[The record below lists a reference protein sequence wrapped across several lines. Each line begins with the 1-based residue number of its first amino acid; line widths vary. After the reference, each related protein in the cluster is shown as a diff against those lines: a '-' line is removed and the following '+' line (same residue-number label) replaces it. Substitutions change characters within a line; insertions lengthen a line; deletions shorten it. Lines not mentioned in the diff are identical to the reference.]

1 MFLPGEALLY
11 VLALKIY
18 KQNKAYMTTQY
29 EEIDF
34 PWFSSYRTSI
44 QLVKVS
50 KHKDKPMKE
59 SISTEICKL
68 RFVTSHLV
76 LGIYLL
82 VFLGFLPIQANAQFD
97 QLLKGLQKEI
107 QKIAPPQGANVTT
120 GNFPGGLITP
130 ERIEQRCVE
139 MFMGADHEVRRD
151 RELIDPNSISREFKI
166 RDLDQLQEVFFQEL
180 RRRNLSKTFPH
191 ADFFV
196 FEFETPLVNT
206 LYQSF
211 LAFPEPQTL
220 AFIIQ
225 LSKSEDRQF
234 KGDAL
239 MALSFL
245 HLQAPKLSV
254 SENRW
259 RELFDEAMRPPLK
272 NYLAYTFAARVF
284 LFGELGPQSNAN
296 ADRYLIEASSHVS
309 AVKSSAQTN
318 ESMAH
323 LAGNYAVWDNNNFAV
338 VQQMTMKELMRVE
351 PSIAA
356 RYAKQKAQFQ
366 SMAGLDLDRLEA
378 QQQAYAKRFPQT
390 RAGKMAREI
399 DKINQETANIGVTL
413 ISATQGGNQALGEL
427 KSFESLVRK
436 EQGDRAVYVA
446 NPAERDAFIFRLAQ
460 KTNALAAGKVDPKA
474 TQLFVQAQEKRYQ
487 AQALLFTAQM
497 ELLNDQSGGG
507 LLAKVEPMKQFQR
520 AFVSSC
526 QLSTK
531 WELAMRSR
539 DIPAIDKNKAV
550 AEVGSRASMYK
561 DD

>member
-1 MFLPGEALLY
+1 MS
-11 VLALKIY
+11 K
-18 KQNKAYMTTQY
+18 
-29 EEIDF
+29 
-34 PWFSSYRTSI
+34 SSRLI
-44 QLVKVS
+44 RA
-50 KHKDKPMKE
+50 KPMLRAI
-59 SISTEICKL
+59 SISIA
-68 RFVTSHLV
+68 VGVVPTSAL
-76 LGIYLL
+76 
-82 VFLGFLPIQANAQFD
+82 AQFD
-97 QLLKGLQKEI
+97 QLLKGIQKEI
-107 QKIAPPQGANVTT
+107 QKIAPPPSGASSGTNQR
-120 GNFPGGLITP
+120 GGLINP
-130 ERIEQRCVE
+130 ERIEQMCRE
-139 MFMGADHEVRRD
+139 MFIGLEHEVRQD
-151 RELIDPNSISREFKI
+151 RALIDKNSIASEFKVA
-166 RDLDQLQEVFFQEL
+166 DLDQLQELFFAEF
-180 RRRNLSKTFPH
+180 RRRNISKTFPH

-211 LAFPEPQTL
+211 LAFPEPEIL
-220 AFIIQ
+220 AFLIQ
-225 LSKSEDRQF
+225 LSKSQDRQF

-254 SENRW
+254 NDRRW
-259 RELFDEAMRPPLK
+259 RELFDEALRPPIK
-272 NYLAYTFAARVF
+272 NYVAYTFAARVS
-284 LFGELGPQSNAN
+284 LFGELGAKSSAN
-296 ADRYLIEASSHVS
+296 ADRYLIEASRHESE
-309 AVKSSAQTN
+309 VKNSAQTR

-366 SMAGLDLDRLEA
+366 SMTGLDLDRLEA

-413 ISATQGGNQALGEL
+413 IGATQGGNQALGEL

>member
-1 MFLPGEALLY
+1 
-11 VLALKIY
+11 
-18 KQNKAYMTTQY
+18 
-29 EEIDF
+29 
-34 PWFSSYRTSI
+34 
-44 QLVKVS
+44 
-50 KHKDKPMKE
+50 MKE
-59 SISTEICKL
+59 SSSITVHTPKVRKFHL
-68 RFVTSHLV
+68 FVGAYLSVL
-76 LGIYLL
+76 LGIS
-82 VFLGFLPIQANAQFD
+82 PIQANAQFD

-107 QKIAPPQGANVTT
+107 QKIAPPQGAIGAT
-120 GNFPGGLITP
+120 GNSAGGLITP

-151 RELIDPNSISREFKI
+151 RELIEPNSILREFKI
-166 RDLDQLQEVFFQEL
+166 DDLDQLQEAFFQEF

-254 SENRW
+254 SDRRW
-259 RELFDEAMRPPLK
+259 RELFDEALRPPLK
-272 NYLAYTFAARVF
+272 NYVAYTFAARIS
-284 LFGELGPQSNAN
+284 LFGELGAKSSAN
-296 ADRYLIEASSHVS
+296 ADRYLIEASRHESE
-309 AVKSSAQTN
+309 VKNSAQTR

-338 VQQMTMKELMRVE
+338 VQQMTLKELMRVD

-356 RYAKQKAQFQ
+356 RYAKLKAQFQ
-366 SMAGLDLDRLEA
+366 GMAGLDLDRLEA

-390 RAGKMAREI
+390 RAGKIAREI

-413 ISATQGGNQALGEL
+413 IGATQSGNQALGEL

-539 DIPAIDKNKAV
+539 DIPLIDKNKAV